1 MSFKQI
7 FMQILPEIQNE
18 YGRLD
23 TVVVGLA
30 MRMGGVPKL
39 EECYDAR
46 SFEAVKLGVF
56 PEEKDCMLQLK
67 GLIEIL
73 ESNGVKV
80 LRPSLIHSLNQ
91 VFARDIAFVIEDQYI
106 IPNVIADRSEE
117 RGAMAE
123 IEETIPSGNIIMMPS
138 GCYAEGGDV
147 IVDNDYV
154 LVGVS
159 DDHTFENYKT
169 ARTNYRGMDYLA
181 DEFPAKEF
189 KGFELHKDDHDPL
202 KGSLHLDCAFQPI
215 GGGGALIAPHLFKN
229 ESDVQWLIERYGEM
243 NVYSCSP
250 EEAYSLGTNV
260 FSFSPKDVIVSAK
273 CGAMQGWLKERG
285 LNVHSVVY
293 DEIVKMGG
301 LLRCTTMPLKRV

>member
-1 MSFKQI
+1 
-7 FMQILPEIQNE
+7 MQILPEIQNE

-30 MRMGGVPKL
+30 TEMGGVPEL

-46 SFEAVKLGVF
+46 SYESVKMGVF
-56 PEEKDCMLQLK
+56 PEEKDCTVQLK
-67 GLIEIL
+67 ELIEIL

-80 LRPSLIHSLNQ
+80 LRPSLIYSLNQ

-106 IPNVIADRSEE
+106 IPNVIADRAQE
-117 RGAMAE
+117 RDAMAE
-123 IEETIPSGNIIMMPS
+123 IEKIIPSWNIIMMPS

-243 NVYSCSP
+243 NVYSCTP

-260 FSFSPKDVIVSAK
+260 FSFSPKDIIVSEK
-273 CGAMQGWLKERG
+273 SEAMQYWLKERG

>member
-1 MSFKQI
+1 MCFKQF

-30 MRMGGVPKL
+30 TEMGGVPEL

-46 SFEAVKLGVF
+46 SYESVKMGVF
-56 PEEKDCMLQLK
+56 PEEKDCTVQLK
-67 GLIEIL
+67 ELIEIL

-80 LRPSLIHSLNQ
+80 LRPSLIYSLNQ

-106 IPNVIADRSEE
+106 IPNVIADRAQE
-117 RGAMAE
+117 RDAMAE
-123 IEETIPSGNIIMMPS
+123 IEKIIPSWNIIMMPS

>member
-1 MSFKQI
+1 
-7 FMQILPEIQNE
+7 MQILPEIQNE

-30 MRMGGVPKL
+30 TEMGGVPEL

-46 SFEAVKLGVF
+46 SYESVKMGVF
-56 PEEKDCMLQLK
+56 PEEKDCTDQLK

-80 LRPSLIHSLNQ
+80 LRPSLIYSLNQ

-106 IPNVIADRSEE
+106 IPNVIADRAQE
-117 RGAMAE
+117 RDAMAE
-123 IEETIPSGNIIMMPS
+123 IEKIIPSWNIIMMPS

-260 FSFSPKDVIVSAK
+260 FSFSPKDIIVSEK
-273 CGAMQGWLKERG
+273 SEAMQYWLKERG

>member
-1 MSFKQI
+1 
-7 FMQILPEIQNE
+7 MQILPEIQNE

-30 MRMGGVPKL
+30 TEMGGVPEL

-46 SFEAVKLGVF
+46 SYESVKMGVF
-56 PEEKDCMLQLK
+56 PEEKDCTVQLK
-67 GLIEIL
+67 ELIEIL

-80 LRPSLIHSLNQ
+80 LRPSLIYSLNQ

-106 IPNVIADRSEE
+106 IPNVIADRAQE
-117 RGAMAE
+117 RDAMAE
-123 IEETIPSGNIIMMPS
+123 IEKIIPSWNIIMMPS

-243 NVYSCSP
+243 NVYSCTP

>member
-1 MSFKQI
+1 
-7 FMQILPEIQNE
+7 MQILPEIQNE

-46 SFEAVKLGVF
+46 SFEAVKMGVF
-56 PEEKDCMLQLK
+56 PEEKDCTDQLK

-80 LRPSLIHSLNQ
+80 LRPSLIYSLNQ

-106 IPNVIADRSEE
+106 IPNVIADRAQE
-117 RGAMAE
+117 RDAMAE
-123 IEETIPSGNIIMMPS
+123 IEKIIPSWNIIMMPS

>member
-1 MSFKQI
+1 
-7 FMQILPEIQNE
+7 MQILPEIQNE

-56 PEEKDCMLQLK
+56 PEEKDCTVQLK

-80 LRPSLIHSLNQ
+80 LRPSLIYSLNQ

-106 IPNVIADRSEE
+106 IPNVIADRAQE
-117 RGAMAE
+117 RDAMAE
-123 IEETIPSGNIIMMPS
+123 IEKIIPSWNIIMMPS

>member
-1 MSFKQI
+1 
-7 FMQILPEIQNE
+7 MQILPEIQNE

-30 MRMGGVPKL
+30 TEMGGVPEL

-46 SFEAVKLGVF
+46 SYESVKMGVF
-56 PEEKDCMLQLK
+56 PEEKDCTDQLK

-80 LRPSLIHSLNQ
+80 LRPSLIYSLNQ

-106 IPNVIADRSEE
+106 IPNVIADRAQE
-117 RGAMAE
+117 RDAMAE
-123 IEETIPSGNIIMMPS
+123 IEKIIPSWNIIMMPS

>member
-1 MSFKQI
+1 
-7 FMQILPEIQNE
+7 MQILPEIQNE

-30 MRMGGVPKL
+30 TEMGGVPEL

-46 SFEAVKLGVF
+46 SYESVKMGVF
-56 PEEKDCMLQLK
+56 PEEKDCTVQLK
-67 GLIEIL
+67 ELIEIL

-80 LRPSLIHSLNQ
+80 LRPSLIYSLNQ

-106 IPNVIADRSEE
+106 IPNVIADRAQE
-117 RGAMAE
+117 RDAMAE
-123 IEETIPSGNIIMMPS
+123 IEKIIPSWNIIMMPS

>member
-1 MSFKQI
+1 
-7 FMQILPEIQNE
+7 MQILPEIQNE

-30 MRMGGVPKL
+30 TEMGGVPEL

-46 SFEAVKLGVF
+46 SYESVKMGVF
-56 PEEKDCMLQLK
+56 PEEKDCTVQLK
-67 GLIEIL
+67 ELIEIL

-80 LRPSLIHSLNQ
+80 LRPSLIYSLNQ

-106 IPNVIADRSEE
+106 IPNVIADRAQE
-117 RGAMAE
+117 RDAMAE
-123 IEETIPSGNIIMMPS
+123 IEKIIPSWNIIMMPS

-260 FSFSPKDVIVSAK
+260 FSFSPKDIIVSEK
-273 CGAMQGWLKERG
+273 SEAMQYWLKERG

>member
-1 MSFKQI
+1 
-7 FMQILPEIQNE
+7 MQILPEIQNE

-46 SFEAVKLGVF
+46 SFEAVKLDVF
-56 PEEKDCMLQLK
+56 PEEKDCILQLK

-123 IEETIPSGNIIMMPS
+123 IEATIPSGNIIMMPS
-138 GCYAEGGDV
+138 GCFAEGGDV

-159 DDHTFENYKT
+159 DDHTFEKYKT

>member
-1 MSFKQI
+1 
-7 FMQILPEIQNE
+7 MQILPEIQNE

-30 MRMGGVPKL
+30 TEMGGVPEL

-46 SFEAVKLGVF
+46 SYESVKMGVF
-56 PEEKDCMLQLK
+56 PEEKDCTVQLK

-80 LRPSLIHSLNQ
+80 LRPSLIYSLNQ

-106 IPNVIADRSEE
+106 IPNVIADRAQE
-117 RGAMAE
+117 RDAMAE
-123 IEETIPSGNIIMMPS
+123 IEKIIPSWNIIMMPS

>member
-1 MSFKQI
+1 
-7 FMQILPEIQNE
+7 MQILPEIQNE

-56 PEEKDCMLQLK
+56 PEEKDCTVQLK

-73 ESNGVKV
+73 ESKGVKV
-80 LRPSLIHSLNQ
+80 LRPSLIYSLNQ

-106 IPNVIADRSEE
+106 IPNVIADRAQE
-117 RGAMAE
+117 RDAMAE
-123 IEETIPSGNIIMMPS
+123 IEKIIPSWNIIMMPS

>member
-1 MSFKQI
+1 
-7 FMQILPEIQNE
+7 MQILPEIQNE

-30 MRMGGVPKL
+30 TEMGGVPEL

-46 SFEAVKLGVF
+46 SYESVKMGVF
-56 PEEKDCMLQLK
+56 PEEKDCTDQLK

-80 LRPSLIHSLNQ
+80 LRPSLIYSLNQ

-106 IPNVIADRSEE
+106 IPNVIADRAQE
-117 RGAMAE
+117 RDAMAE
-123 IEETIPSGNIIMMPS
+123 IEKIIPSWNIIMMPS

-189 KGFELHKDDHDPL
+189 KGFELHKDDHNPL

>member
-1 MSFKQI
+1 
-7 FMQILPEIQNE
+7 MQILPEIQNE

-30 MRMGGVPKL
+30 TEMGGVPEL

-46 SFEAVKLGVF
+46 SYESVKMGVF
-56 PEEKDCMLQLK
+56 PEEKDCTDQLK

-80 LRPSLIHSLNQ
+80 LRPSLIYSLNQ

-106 IPNVIADRSEE
+106 MPNVIADRAQE
-117 RGAMAE
+117 RDAMAE
-123 IEETIPSGNIIMMPS
+123 IEKIIPSWNIIMMPS

>member
-1 MSFKQI
+1 
-7 FMQILPEIQNE
+7 MQILPEIQNE

-30 MRMGGVPKL
+30 TEMGGVPEL

-46 SFEAVKLGVF
+46 SYESVKMGVF
-56 PEEKDCMLQLK
+56 PEEKDCTDQLK

-80 LRPSLIHSLNQ
+80 LRPSLIYSLNQ

-106 IPNVIADRSEE
+106 IPNVIADRAQE
-117 RGAMAE
+117 RDAMAE
-123 IEETIPSGNIIMMPS
+123 IEKIIPSWNIIMMPS

-243 NVYSCSP
+243 NVYSCTP

>member
-1 MSFKQI
+1 
-7 FMQILPEIQNE
+7 
-18 YGRLD
+18 
-23 TVVVGLA
+23 
-30 MRMGGVPKL
+30 
-39 EECYDAR
+39 
-46 SFEAVKLGVF
+46 VKLGVF

-159 DDHTFENYKT
+159 DDHTF
-169 ARTNYRGMDYLA
+169 
-181 DEFPAKEF
+181 
-189 KGFELHKDDHDPL
+189 
-202 KGSLHLDCAFQPI
+202 
-215 GGGGALIAPHLFKN
+215 
-229 ESDVQWLIERYGEM
+229 
-243 NVYSCSP
+243 
-250 EEAYSLGTNV
+250 
-260 FSFSPKDVIVSAK
+260 
-273 CGAMQGWLKERG
+273 
-285 LNVHSVVY
+285 
-293 DEIVKMGG
+293 
-301 LLRCTTMPLKRV
+301 

>member
-1 MSFKQI
+1 
-7 FMQILPEIQNE
+7 MQILPEIQNE

-56 PEEKDCMLQLK
+56 PEEKDCTVQLK

-80 LRPSLIHSLNQ
+80 LRPSLIYSLNQ

-106 IPNVIADRSEE
+106 MPNVIADRAQE
-117 RGAMAE
+117 RDAMAE
-123 IEETIPSGNIIMMPS
+123 IEKIIPSWNIIMMPS

>member
-1 MSFKQI
+1 
-7 FMQILPEIQNE
+7 MQILPEIQNE

-30 MRMGGVPKL
+30 TEMGGVPEL

-46 SFEAVKLGVF
+46 SYESVKMGVF
-56 PEEKDCMLQLK
+56 PEEKDCTVQLK
-67 GLIEIL
+67 ELIEIL

-80 LRPSLIHSLNQ
+80 LRPSLIYSLNQ

-106 IPNVIADRSEE
+106 MPNVIADRAQE
-117 RGAMAE
+117 RDAMAE
-123 IEETIPSGNIIMMPS
+123 IEKIIPSWNIIMMPS

-243 NVYSCSP
+243 NVYSCTP